1 MRPLQ
6 SVVSDEHRRRHGAGW
21 QLNRHPFIKAPPAL
35 ASTSKRELTRSL
47 VEGAPLLHQQN
58 IHSKSQKKQ
67 AVVLV
72 SMQCGCC
79 GVAIVFFNDLGINDI
94 VVAFGPKQ
102 LFRCHLLPRCTSR
115 SSARRNGCRTRG
127 RPGRQTAPFA
137 LRRVVRALQMV
148 PDGGPPSSS
157 G

>member
-6 SVVSDEHRRRHGAGW
+6 SVFSDEHRRRHGAGW
-21 QLNRHPFIKAPPAL
+21 QPNRHPFIKAPPAL

-58 IHSKSQKKQ
+58 IHSKSHNKQ

-79 GVAIVFFNDLGINDI
+79 GVAIVCCND
-94 VVAFGPKQ
+94 
-102 LFRCHLLPRCTSR
+102 
-115 SSARRNGCRTRG
+115 
-127 RPGRQTAPFA
+127 
-137 LRRVVRALQMV
+137 
-148 PDGGPPSSS
+148 
-157 G
+157 